1 MNFATPQAAIVAGH
15 QACDELDQGWQGR
28 QRDRHD

>member
-1 MNFATPQAAIVAGH
+1 MVAGH